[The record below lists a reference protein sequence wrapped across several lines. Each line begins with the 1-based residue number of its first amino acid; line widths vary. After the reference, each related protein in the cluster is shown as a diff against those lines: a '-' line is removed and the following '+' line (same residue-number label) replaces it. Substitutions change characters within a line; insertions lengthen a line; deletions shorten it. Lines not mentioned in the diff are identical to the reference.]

1 MSQVFSTIGLE
12 TNTGIRD
19 VGLMSGIPEVE
30 DIQKSQL
37 YKELVEDC
45 GESEFITVAVKFF
58 RYGEGEPEDAVAE
71 KFFSCLDYELGYLR
85 HFQTR
90 TQARAAVFAYREAFY
105 NFAGPLLKAGQ
116 NHCFLR
122 RLTM

>member
-1 MSQVFSTIGLE
+1 MSKVFSIIGLE

-45 GESEFITVAVKFF
+45 GESEFITVAVKSF
-58 RYGEGEPEDAVAE
+58 RYGEGEPEDATAE
-71 KFFSCLDYELGYLR
+71 DI
-85 HFQTR
+85 
-90 TQARAAVFAYREAFY
+90 
-105 NFAGPLLKAGQ
+105 NWLKA
-116 NHCFLR
+116 HPIFLKSEAVTH
-122 RLTM
+122 LQTASFAILYPDQGMQMNM

>member
-1 MSQVFSTIGLE
+1 MSKVFSIIGLE

-45 GESEFITVAVKFF
+45 GESEFITVAVKCSVMVTAS
-58 RYGEGEPEDAVAE
+58 R
-71 KFFSCLDYELGYLR
+71 
-85 HFQTR
+85 R
-90 TQARAAVFAYREAFY
+90 T
-105 NFAGPLLKAGQ
+105 PLPRISTGSSPILS
-116 NHCFLR
+116 F
-122 RLTM
+122 

>member
-1 MSQVFSTIGLE
+1 MSKVFSIIGLE

-45 GESEFITVAVKFF
+45 GEFEFITVAVKSF
-58 RYGEGEPEDAVAE
+58 RYGEGELEDATVE
-71 KFFSCLDYELGYLR
+71 DLDWLKSHPEFLKSEAVTHL
-85 HFQTR
+85 QTASLAILYPD
-90 TQARAAVFAYREAFY
+90 QGMQM
-105 NFAGPLLKAGQ
+105 N
-116 NHCFLR
+116 
-122 RLTM
+122 M

>member
-1 MSQVFSTIGLE
+1 MSKVFSIIGLE

-45 GESEFITVAVKFF
+45 GESEFITVAVKSF
-58 RYGEGEPEDAVAE
+58 RYGEGEPADATAEDLDWLKSHPKFLKSEAVTH
-71 KFFSCLDYELGYLR
+71 L
-85 HFQTR
+85 QT
-90 TQARAAVFAYREAFY
+90 ASFAILYPDQGMQM
-105 NFAGPLLKAGQ
+105 N
-116 NHCFLR
+116 
-122 RLTM
+122 M